1 MVNYANSK
9 IYQILCWTTG
19 DCYIG
24 STVMSLNARL
34 QAHKNRMSCN
44 SKSIIERGNYTIELI
59 EDYPCNTKEE
69 LLYRERFYFEHRECV
84 NIICPI
90 QSKEER
96 KEQRKIYRDGHK
108 EERKIYREKHKEEIK
123 ERGKKYK
130 EKNREKTNLQ
140 QRLRYALKKE
150 NEGNL

>member
-1 MVNYANSK
+1 
-9 IYQILCWTTG
+9 
-19 DCYIG
+19 
-24 STVMSLNARL
+24 MSLNARL

-108 EERKIYREKHKEEIK
+108 EERKIYRDGHKEERKIYREKHKEEIK